1 MTRELHKPLP
11 RSWWLRRAT
20 YFQFMIRELT
30 SLAVLAYAL
39 LMVWAL
45 LSSSGDAGSFPGFFE
60 FLTSGTSVL
69 LHILLLVLALF
80 HTGTWIALTPKVLVL
95 WRDDER
101 IEPDVIAGANSVL
114 FLVVSGVVLWLVMG

>member
-20 YFQFMIRELT
+20 YFQFMTRELT

-60 FLTSGTSVL
+60 FLTSGTSVW

>member
-11 RSWWLRRAT
+11 RTWWLRRAT
-20 YFQFMIRELT
+20 YFRFMIRELT
-30 SLAVLAYAL
+30 SLAVLAYTL

>member
-20 YFQFMIRELT
+20 YFQFMTRELT